1 MIDSDASKWKV
12 TIDKIETPTG
22 TWHASKNP
30 FGIGPFGMFSI
41 YKKRHDREHRMRK
54 IAEFFAPYRKTVK
67 CCFVVVA
74 GTVFIKS
81 NKWGLPVLLY
91 IYLCEIVAA
100 ALMPLKLL
108 FFGCILIWIR
118 FLVWFNSFQHLF
130 LLLLFSSPSPSSSLQ
145 LDHSSIWKWFRYTY
159 AIIMSKQQ
167 RKK

>member
-108 FFGCILIWIR
+108 FFGAFWYEFAFWSDSTHFSIC
-118 FLVWFNSFQHLF
+118 FCCCCS
-130 LLLLFSSPSPSSSLQ
+130 LLLLLLRPFNLIILQ
-145 LDHSSIWKWFRYTY
+145 FGNDSATHTL
-159 AIIMSKQQ
+159 
-167 RKK
+167 